1 MCGECDKIRCLRD
14 NCPGLGGCRLCG
26 NFSCNIY
33 YEHYNILRPSTPT
46 KFSKVNPNHYR
57 KPWLIASKSVWK
69 SDFLCIA
76 LWCVAILSVS
86 QTSAEHQ
93 TQITS
98 LPPIAT
104 QPTNNSGVHLSA
116 GRICPSKDIRNKA
129 ENLNALRGCRVIEG
143 FLQIVLIDNANET
156 SYESLSFPELR
167 EITGYLLLYRVNGLK
182 SLAKLFPNLSV
193 IRGQDL
199 FMSYAIAIYEM
210 VHLQELGLYNLRDVV
225 RGAVYITKNPML
237 CFTQTIDWIRIAPSG
252 KESHYIYDNRPV
264 NACPV
269 CPWTN
274 DISCSVSNYTNE
286 PLCWNTEHCQKN
298 LSTGMW

>member
-1 MCGECDKIRCLRD
+1 MY
-14 NCPGLGGCRLCG
+14 
-26 NFSCNIY
+26 F
-33 YEHYNILRPSTPT
+33 
-46 KFSKVNPNHYR
+46 
-57 KPWLIASKSVWK
+57 
-69 SDFLCIA
+69 FLVC
-76 LWCVAILSVS
+76 
-86 QTSAEHQ
+86 Q
-93 TQITS
+93 
-98 LPPIAT
+98 
-104 QPTNNSGVHLSA
+104 
-116 GRICPSKDIRNKA
+116 SKDIRNRA

-210 VHLQELGLYNLRDVV
+210 VHLQELGLYNLMDVV

-252 KESHYIYDNRPV
+252 KESHDIY
-264 NACPV
+264 
-269 CPWTN
+269 
-274 DISCSVSNYTNE
+274 VSLWITRIM
-286 PLCWNTEHCQKN
+286 KN
-298 LSTGMW
+298 KYLKFLILLG